1 LDEATRILGGAIGM
15 PGLKYI
21 QFPEEDAR
29 KAMVGAGMSESAVE
43 AMLEMERGF
52 NEGRIRPTRE
62 RDAESTTP
70 TTLEDFANSAFAR
83 AYQAAA

>member
-1 LDEATRILGGAIGM
+1 
-15 PGLKYI
+15 
-21 QFPEEDAR
+21 
-29 KAMVGAGMSESAVE
+29 MVGAGMSGSAVE

-70 TTLEDFANSAFAR
+70 TTLEDFASSVFTR